1 MRPDTRLALRDAS
14 RSRKILAD
22 AEQGDLVLSKLKKLE
37 LHNTDYRVN
46 LRDASRSRK
55 LLADAE
61 QGDFTQTI
69 TLLRLSPNSQDSN
82 APNELTMLVFI
93 IS

>member
-1 MRPDTRLALRDAS
+1 MQADRENFSQMQSREISSRL
-14 RSRKILAD
+14 
-22 AEQGDLVLSKLKKLE
+22 KLKELK
-37 LHNTDYRVN
+37 LHNIDYRVK

-69 TLLRLSPNSQDSN
+69 TLLRLSQNRLSQNSPDSN